1 MSMYEVCAK
10 CGHVGRGRYVE
21 KTFAVVAPDA
31 RTAAKIARSI
41 PRVKHHH
48 KDAIRYVVEIDRD
61 RYLDIRWRNMADP
74 YLCSTS
80 KHEQR
85 ELCGDYID
93 IREEPDRDPRT
104 KEDSSGRKV
113 YDGKKVLR
121 NPRKYFRYN
130 DPKERFAA

>member
-1 MSMYEVCAK
+1 MYEVRAK

-21 KTFAVVAPDA
+21 KIFAVVAPDA
-31 RTAAKIARSI
+31 KTAARIARSI

-48 KDAIRYVVEIDRD
+48 KDAIRSVIEIDRD
-61 RYLDIRWRNMADP
+61 RYMDIRWMNMADP
-74 YLCSTS
+74 YMNCSS

-85 ELCGDYID
+85 QMCGDYID
-93 IREEPDRDPRT
+93 IKEEAD
-104 KEDSSGRKV
+104 KEIYAKEGSSVRKV
-113 YDGKKVLR
+113 YDGKKILR